1 MSDLPPGCPLEL
13 VRCSPPLKSTLPKR
27 RKILL
32 DTRWPDWTSL
42 WLPLAFL
49 RRWTN
54 IRLYFWSFK
63 SRSQAFK
70 AVIPQNIWTK
80 KMSCRQF
87 LERGCPQPSGSPP
100 FPGSAS
106 IRQVIS
112 STQDNTLP
120 HTEAKATF
128 FSGTYQCSVLRRC
141 DPVPKAKETLED
153 DPVAITKSLYM
164 KVTIATLILV
174 LSDNTKTFK
183 PGVRFSW
190 WPTRSG
196 RRQKI
201 WLHDRIENMFPTQV
215 YEYPDYQPDLVVVIS
230 AFGVTFVILLV
241 GDLKSNRIWK
251 KDILRHQVSVTIER
265 TASGGSSHQW
275 KLCRF
280 SKDVALLFGII

>member
-1 MSDLPPGCPLEL
+1 M
-13 VRCSPPLKSTLPKR
+13 
-27 RKILL
+27 
-32 DTRWPDWTSL
+32 
-42 WLPLAFL
+42 
-49 RRWTN
+49 
-54 IRLYFWSFK
+54 
-63 SRSQAFK
+63 
-70 AVIPQNIWTK
+70 
-80 KMSCRQF
+80 
-87 LERGCPQPSGSPP
+87 
-100 FPGSAS
+100 
-106 IRQVIS
+106 S
-112 STQDNTLP
+112 STIRFTPIPRISLNQTGDIFHSRQYTSTHRSKSIL
-120 HTEAKATF
+120 

-164 KVTIATLILV
+164 KVTINIDPG
-174 LSDNTKTFK
+174 SQRQYKNWYFK

>member
-1 MSDLPPGCPLEL
+1 MARLNVSVVATGIPEE
-13 VRCSPPLKSTLPKR
+13 VNKYKIVFLKLQKPK
-27 RKILL
+27 
-32 DTRWPDWTSL
+32 
-42 WLPLAFL
+42 
-49 RRWTN
+49 
-54 IRLYFWSFK
+54 
-63 SRSQAFK
+63 
-70 AVIPQNIWTK
+70 NIWTK

-174 LSDNTKTFK
+174 VSHNTKTFK

-241 GDLKSNRIWK
+241 GNLKSNGKIFY
-251 KDILRHQVSVTIER
+251 DIRW
-265 TASGGSSHQW
+265 ASPSSAQPAEDPAISENFVDSQ
-275 KLCRF
+275 KMLLCY
-280 SKDVALLFGII
+280 LG

>member
-13 VRCSPPLKSTLPKR
+13 VRSKKSILPKR

-63 SRSQAFK
+63 SRKIFGQRKWVADNFWKEDVLNHPVHPHSQDQ
-70 AVIPQNIWTK
+70 PQSDRWYLPLKTIHFHTQK
-80 KMSCRQF
+80 QK
-87 LERGCPQPSGSPP
+87 QP
-100 FPGSAS
+100 
-106 IRQVIS
+106 
-112 STQDNTLP
+112 
-120 HTEAKATF
+120 

-164 KVTIATLILV
+164 KVTINIDPG
-174 LSDNTKTFK
+174 SQRQYKNWYFK

>member
-1 MSDLPPGCPLEL
+1 MARLNVSVVATGIPEE
-13 VRCSPPLKSTLPKR
+13 VNKYKIVFLKLQKPK
-27 RKILL
+27 
-32 DTRWPDWTSL
+32 
-42 WLPLAFL
+42 
-49 RRWTN
+49 
-54 IRLYFWSFK
+54 
-63 SRSQAFK
+63 
-70 AVIPQNIWTK
+70 NIWTK

-128 FSGTYQCSVLRRC
+128 FRHLPMQRSAPVRSSSQGQGNFRRWSSRNHQ
-141 DPVPKAKETLED
+141 VSLHEGD
-153 DPVAITKSLYM
+153 DSNI
-164 KVTIATLILV
+164 V
-174 LSDNTKTFK
+174 LSDNTKTNK

-241 GDLKSNRIWK
+241 GDLKSNGIWK